1 MKKKKK
7 RQDLGVM
14 EDGRSD
20 MNPDWLTNHLSFS
33 LQGREMEENWTWK
46 EQLKQKEIFEEVQDT
61 LKE

>member
-20 MNPDWLTNHLSFS
+20 MNPDWLTNYLSFS